1 MAVSTLYL
9 IDGHNAVL
17 ANSEIN
23 DTIPLETGET
33 QLING
38 SFAIRVPFGIPIDG
52 TPENLAE
59 LETQKFA
66 GILAFF
72 PGFTYIDYDDGL
84 DATGWDATLTQGARL
99 GSRMTTSFA
108 AGGGSTST
116 LITLTGS
123 APTTVIVVWEVYE
136 VTRPASSDDPKD
148 GVFTRLYTEGDAVD
162 FVCEVTFDN
171 GVSWNTVVDGVLF
184 AIPLADQG
192 TQFKIRFTNS
202 TGDRKWIGSWAVLY

>member
-38 SFAIRVPFGIPIDG
+38 SFAIRVPFV
-52 TPENLAE
+52 
-59 LETQKFA
+59 
-66 GILAFF
+66 AFF